1 MFAGNVRDGPDGL
14 SDAAIGWRQTEQQP
28 ASWEVAM
35 TTVYVFMESC
45 GDKYSVEW
53 VYLDRD
59 QSYRFALHH
68 TGIAPGKPVQVEQG
82 QTNAPPEHTT
92 ARTIA

>member
-59 QSYRFALHH
+59 QSYRFARTTQDSAGE
-68 TGIAPGKPVQVEQG
+68 TGPGRAGADQRSTGAYDGPY
-82 QTNAPPEHTT
+82 
-92 ARTIA
+92 